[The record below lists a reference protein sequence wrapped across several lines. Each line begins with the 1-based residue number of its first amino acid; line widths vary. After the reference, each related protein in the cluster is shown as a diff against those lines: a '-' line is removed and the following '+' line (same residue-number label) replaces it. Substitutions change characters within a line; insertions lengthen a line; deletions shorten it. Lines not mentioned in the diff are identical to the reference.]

1 MLNIVENIICN
12 EFEKNVG
19 RWQSKNEKKIAMIV
33 TFNLSIDDDIEDG
46 YRDLDMVIYGDCNY
60 VAVIVKERWCIIP
73 KCDLEYK
80 DDECFIKEDS
90 KGYCK
95 GDTGWK
101 LVSYHDLGWK
111 SDGVHRI
118 LWINRKKIIN
128 IDSLF
133 GGWYNKIEID
143 EKILSALNDK
153 NGYEVNKGV
162 LHFDSDGK
170 EIS

>member
-33 TFNLSIDDDIEDG
+33 TFNLSIDGDIEDG
-46 YRDLDMVIYGDCNY
+46 YRFLDMVIYEDCNY
-60 VAVIVKERWCIIP
+60 VAVIVKERWDIIP
-73 KCDLEYK
+73 KCDLEYE
-80 DDECFIKEDS
+80 DDECFIKENS
-90 KGYCK
+90 NGYRK

-101 LVSYHDLGWK
+101 LVSYHDSCWR

-118 LWINRKKIIN
+118 LWINREKIIN
-128 IDSLF
+128 IDQLF
-133 GGWYNKIEID
+133 NGWYQKIEINK
-143 EKILSALNDK
+143 EILSVLNNE
-153 NGYEVNKGV
+153 NGYELNKGV
-162 LHFDSDGK
+162 LHFNHEGK